1 VSSPRLTCRERQVL
15 ELVADGYRTA
25 EIAEQLSLGA
35 RTVETHRSK
44 LMRKLGVHTAAAMVR
59 AALEFGFL
67 RIE

>member
-1 VSSPRLTCRERQVL
+1 MSSPRLTCRERQVL

-59 AALEFGFL
+59 AAMEHGIL